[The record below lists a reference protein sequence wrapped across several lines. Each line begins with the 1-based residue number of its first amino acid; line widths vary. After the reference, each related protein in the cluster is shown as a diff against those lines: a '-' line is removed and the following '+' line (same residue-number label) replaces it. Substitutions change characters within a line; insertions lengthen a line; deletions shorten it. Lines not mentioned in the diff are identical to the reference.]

1 MLRLTQLLLIRHAQ
15 TDWIGKRLA
24 GWTPAVHLNEEGRRQ
39 AQALGERLAA
49 FKLQAVYSSPL
60 ERAVE
65 TAQAIL
71 SHHPKLELQ
80 IEPDLGEVRY
90 GQWEGQRIRK
100 LARTRL
106 WQVIQHVPSA
116 ARFPQGESLR
126 AVQFRVVNVLET
138 IAARHPQGQ
147 VAVVS
152 HADVLKVAIAHYA
165 GIPLDLFQRLVIS
178 PASLSI
184 LWLNHMGA
192 RILCL
197 NDTSHCTASDDRRQ
211 D

>member
-1 MLRLTQLLLIRHAQ
+1 MTQLLLIRHAQ
-15 TDWIGKRLA
+15 TDWIGQRLA

-49 FKLQAVYSSPL
+49 LKLQALYSSPL

-71 SHHPKLELQ
+71 AHHSHLELQ

-90 GQWEGQRIRK
+90 GKWEGQRIRK

-106 WQVIQHVPSA
+106 WQVVQRTPSA
-116 ARFPQGESLR
+116 AHFPEGESIR
-126 AVQFRVVNVLET
+126 TVQFRVVSALEA
-138 IAARHPQGQ
+138 IATRHPQGQ
-147 VAVVS
+147 VAIVS

-165 GIPLDLFQRLVIS
+165 GIPLDLFQRLVIA

-184 LWLNHMGA
+184 IWLSHMGP

-197 NDTSHCTASDDRRQ
+197 NDTSHCAAPDGRRQ

>member
-1 MLRLTQLLLIRHAQ
+1 MTQLLLIRHAQ
-15 TDWIGKRLA
+15 TDWIGQRLA
-24 GWTPAVHLNEEGRRQ
+24 GWTPAVYLNEEGRRQ

-49 FKLQAVYSSPL
+49 LKLQAIYSSPL

-71 SHHPKLELQ
+71 AHHSHLELQ

-90 GQWEGQRIRK
+90 GKWEGQRIRK

-106 WQVIQHVPSA
+106 WQVVQRTPSVA
-116 ARFPQGESLR
+116 HFPEGESIR
-126 AVQFRVVNVLET
+126 TVQFRVVNALEA
-138 IAARHPQGQ
+138 IATRHPQGQ
-147 VAVVS
+147 VAIVS

-165 GIPLDLFQRLVIS
+165 GIPLDLFQRLVIA

-184 LWLNHMGA
+184 IWLSHMGP

-197 NDTSHCTASDDRRQ
+197 NDTSHCAAPDGRRQ